1 MRKQRRS
8 ILLLALFC
16 GVMLLCGA
24 MIGCSNEEVPKVPDA
39 DEKPPQEDQGET
51 PDTPP
56 AEEQPGYPGEAYA
69 EAQETITDYLRVYG
83 RTPVVDGKLTM
94 YWTNSGF
101 SFRFYGTG
109 VKARLTPSSTNPT
122 YYGYLKV
129 FIDGKFSP
137 HATVC
142 VNKAGTFTLAEGLP
156 EGEHTIEVRKRNEAI
171 YGDSATIA
179 LEHLEVIG
187 GGFCKTAPKEPSL
200 TIEVI
205 GDSITGGFG
214 NMVSDNSGNFTT
226 ATQDGTRTYAALAA
240 RALGANASVLSR
252 SGICYVT
259 GSDRDSMYPFYTQ
272 TAALPGKSASVDYWD
287 FDANPVD
294 AVVINLGTNDT
305 GARIDGKAITAAQYT
320 EHAVEFIKLV
330 RAKNPDAM
338 IVWAYGMMTQ
348 SRGDCIA
355 AAVKQLNDE
364 GDSDVFYLSLP
375 TMSAAKEGVGTHG
388 HPSYLSH
395 LKAAGVLA
403 EFLADELGAT
413 VDRGVMLAA
422 LCEFAEDYWLTN
434 VEGYVAVSVEALQR
448 AVDEAQA
455 LVAAGAT
462 DEQYAAATDAIYTA
476 RDRLASDED
485 YSDEYIVI
493 DGCDDKGAW
502 SLNGMKNVGVDK
514 ESAVVGEGCFSTTG
528 NGWINFMN
536 TSGALDV
543 EMPED
548 WQKWYIEMWMYI
560 DDPSALTNGC
570 NIEISQEVDKVEFAW
585 DIKGL
590 GLKSGWNCLQL
601 PISTA
606 SKAGADKLQTIKNI
620 RIFLINLPSE
630 VTMKVDD
637 IVLSQGKFALYRG
650 DLDELIKQAEAMAPE
665 ADSALGVALARAKAA
680 QSQRQVDN
688 AVEALEALL
697 H

>member
-1 MRKQRRS
+1 M
-8 ILLLALFC
+8 
-16 GVMLLCGA
+16 
-24 MIGCSNEEVPKVPDA
+24 
-39 DEKPPQEDQGET
+39 
-51 PDTPP
+51 
-56 AEEQPGYPGEAYA
+56 
-69 EAQETITDYLRVYG
+69 
-83 RTPVVDGKLTM
+83 
-94 YWTNSGF
+94 
-101 SFRFYGTG
+101 
-109 VKARLTPSSTNPT
+109 
-122 YYGYLKV
+122 
-129 FIDGKFSP
+129 
-137 HATVC
+137 
-142 VNKAGTFTLAEGLP
+142 
-156 EGEHTIEVRKRNEAI
+156 
-171 YGDSATIA
+171 
-179 LEHLEVIG
+179 
-187 GGFCKTAPKEPSL
+187 
-200 TIEVI
+200 IEVI

-214 NMVSDNSGNFTT
+214 NMISDNSGNFTT

-294 AVVINLGTNDT
+294 VVVINLGTNDT
-305 GARIDGKAITAAQYT
+305 GARIDGNAISAAQYT
-320 EHAVEFIKLV
+320 EHAVEFIRLV
-330 RAKNPDAM
+330 RANNPYAT

-364 GDSDVFYLSLP
+364 GDDDVYYLSLP

-448 AVDEAQA
+448 AVDEAQS

-462 DEQYAAATDAIYTA
+462 DEQYAAATEAIYTA

-493 DGCDDKGAW
+493 DTCDEKGSW
-502 SLNGMKNVGVDK
+502 SINGKKNAKIDEDAAILG
-514 ESAVVGEGCFSTTG
+514 GCFTTTG
-528 NGWINFMN
+528 DGWINFMN
-536 TSGALDV
+536 TSGSIDV
-543 EMPED
+543 EMPAD

-560 DDPSALTNGC
+560 DDPAALTNGC
-570 NIEISQEVDKVEFAW
+570 NIEISQVVDKIEFAW
-585 DIKGL
+585 DIKSL
-590 GLKSGWNCLQL
+590 GLKSGWNYLQL
-601 PISTA
+601 PVSGA
-606 SKAGADKLQTIKNI
+606 AKANVDQLKSIKNI

-637 IVLSQGKFALYRG
+637 IVLAQGKFALYRG
-650 DLDELIKQAEAMAPE
+650 ELDDLIAEAE
-665 ADSALGVALARAKAA
+665 AGKPAEDSALGIALARAKAA
-680 QSQRQVDN
+680 QSQRQVDV
-688 AVEALEALL
+688 ATDALAALL
-697 H
+697 GY